1 MQVVSAGALSI
12 STAAQLATIKRPYT
26 TSTPNH
32 QLLKLWGMDSQ
43 ICTKTGMT
51 SSLSSSREAT
61 SSTRSTQ
68 SLSGVTD
75 TPVTHRATLVLTNM
89 VLVGNLTS
97 GKTTE
102 EVDTLSSLFG
112 VVREITA
119 RMVIRAALT
128 DNLDSLVDPRSI

>member
-61 SSTRSTQ
+61 SSTQ
-68 SLSGVTD
+68 NLSGVTD

>member
-1 MQVVSAGALSI
+1 MQVVSAGVHSS
-12 STAAQLATIKRPYT
+12 STAAQLATIKRPNT
-26 TSTPNH
+26 TSTHNH

-43 ICTKTGMT
+43 ICIKTGMT

-61 SSTRSTQ
+61 SSTQ
-68 SLSGVTD
+68 NLSGVTD

-89 VLVGNLTS
+89 VLVGNLIS

-128 DNLDSLVDPRSI
+128 DNLDSLVDLRSI